1 MFFSGYADE
10 PMSILSTNG
19 DIFFQV
25 MDTGNGVD
33 GKMPELRISKSEI
46 LLSNVD
52 SFRVVD
58 PVRLNS

>member
-1 MFFSGYADE
+1 
-10 PMSILSTNG
+10 MSILSSNG

-25 MDTGNGVD
+25 MDSGANGGAES

-52 SFRVVD
+52 SFRIVD
-58 PVRLNS
+58 PVRWKNNGKMN